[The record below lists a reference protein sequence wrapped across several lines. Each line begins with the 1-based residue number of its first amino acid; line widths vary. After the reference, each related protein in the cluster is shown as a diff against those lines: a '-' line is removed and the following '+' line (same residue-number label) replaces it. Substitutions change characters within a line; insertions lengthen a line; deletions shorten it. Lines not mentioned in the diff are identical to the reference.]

1 MLGLIGIKK
10 GVDVSIR
17 EKLVIS
23 PRTKDLISNSLRNIT
38 DEFVILS
45 TCNRTEIY
53 FKGQGI
59 DKELI
64 FEVLNWDKSLLE
76 YVFYIDGESA
86 VKHLFELACGFH
98 SRILGEDQILGQIR
112 DAYLEGVEK
121 GYIFSELMRL
131 FEEAISCGKRFRSDT
146 KLYEIP
152 VSSSSIAVNKVIES
166 KAEKLM
172 VMGYRTIGK
181 LVIKYALG
189 TELKEINIVVR
200 DKSKVEKITDQRVN
214 ILTYNEAR
222 ERLNEMDGLIS
233 CTAASHLV
241 VEKYHINK
249 EGKNILLIDLAMPR
263 DIDPQLQNYERVQLL
278 DIDKISKLDDENKHL
293 RVERMQKNK
302 YIIDKYIK
310 EYMNWLNLRCV
321 TNYIKEFKDSGDFIV
336 SHRVKSFENKCK
348 NKEDAKLAEILIKS
362 TADYYINRAIK
373 VLKNEQAKGREEQC
387 LRILMEIF
395 TKK

>member
-76 YVFYIDGESA
+76 YVFYIDDESA

-121 GYIFSELMRL
+121 GHIFSELMRL

-172 VMGYRTIGK
+172 VMGYGTIGK

-373 VLKNEQAKGREEQC
+373 VLKNEKAKGREEQC

>member
-76 YVFYIDGESA
+76 YVFYIDDESA

-131 FEEAISCGKRFRSDT
+131 FEEAISCGKRFRNDT

-172 VMGYRTIGK
+172 VMGYGTIGK

-373 VLKNEQAKGREEQC
+373 VLKNEKAKGREEQC

>member
-121 GYIFSELMRL
+121 GHIFSELMRL

-172 VMGYRTIGK
+172 VMGYGTIGK

-189 TELKEINIVVR
+189 TELKEVNIVVR

-373 VLKNEQAKGREEQC
+373 VLKNEKARGREEQC

>member
-76 YVFYIDGESA
+76 YVFYIDDESA

-172 VMGYRTIGK
+172 VMGYGTIGK

-222 ERLNEMDGLIS
+222 ERLNEIDGLIS

-373 VLKNEQAKGREEQC
+373 VLKNEKAKGREEQC

>member
-76 YVFYIDGESA
+76 YVFFIDGESA
-86 VKHLFELACGFH
+86 VKNLFELACGFH

-172 VMGYRTIGK
+172 VMGYGTIGK

-373 VLKNEQAKGREEQC
+373 VLKNEKAKGREEQC

>member
-76 YVFYIDGESA
+76 YVFYIDDESA
-86 VKHLFELACGFH
+86 VKHLFELSCGFH

-172 VMGYRTIGK
+172 VMGYGTIGK

-373 VLKNEQAKGREEQC
+373 VLKNEKAKGREEQC

>member
-76 YVFYIDGESA
+76 YVFYIEGESA

-172 VMGYRTIGK
+172 VMGYGTIGK

-189 TELKEINIVVR
+189 TELKEVNIVVR

-263 DIDPQLQNYERVQLL
+263 DIDPQLDGYERVQLL

-321 TNYIKEFKDSGDFIV
+321 TNYIKEFKESGDFIV

-348 NKEDAKLAEILIKS
+348 NKEDAKLAETLIKS
-362 TADYYINRAIK
+362 TSDYYINRAIK
-373 VLKNEQAKGREEQC
+373 VLKNEKAKGREEQC

>member
-76 YVFYIDGESA
+76 YVFYIEGESA

-172 VMGYRTIGK
+172 VMGYGTIGK

-189 TELKEINIVVR
+189 TELKEVNIVVR

-362 TADYYINRAIK
+362 TSDYYINRAIK
-373 VLKNEQAKGREEQC
+373 VLKNEKAKGREEQC

>member
-23 PRTKDLISNSLRNIT
+23 PRTKDLISNSLKNIT

-53 FKGQGI
+53 FKGEDI

-64 FEVLNWDKSLLE
+64 FEILNWDKSLLE

-152 VSSSSIAVNKVIES
+152 VSSSSIAVNKIM
-166 KAEKLM
+166 KNNAEKLM
-172 VMGYRTIGK
+172 VMGYGTIGK

-222 ERLNEMDGLIS
+222 ERLNEIDGLIS

-373 VLKNEQAKGREEQC
+373 VLKNEKAKGREEQC

>member
-76 YVFYIDGESA
+76 YVFYIEGESA

-121 GYIFSELMRL
+121 GHIFSELMRL

-172 VMGYRTIGK
+172 VMGYGTIGK

-189 TELKEINIVVR
+189 TELKEVNIVVR

-233 CTAASHLV
+233 CTSASHIV

-373 VLKNEQAKGREEQC
+373 VLKNEKARGREEQC

>member
-76 YVFYIDGESA
+76 YVFYIVAESA

-172 VMGYRTIGK
+172 VMGYGTIGK

-373 VLKNEQAKGREEQC
+373 VLKNEKAKGREEQC

>member
-76 YVFYIDGESA
+76 YVFYIDDESA

-172 VMGYRTIGK
+172 VMGYGTIGK

-373 VLKNEQAKGREEQC
+373 VLKNEKAMGREEQC

>member
-76 YVFYIDGESA
+76 YVFYIDDESA

-172 VMGYRTIGK
+172 VMGYGTIGK

-293 RVERMQKNK
+293 RVE
-302 YIIDKYIK
+302 
-310 EYMNWLNLRCV
+310 
-321 TNYIKEFKDSGDFIV
+321 S
-336 SHRVKSFENKCK
+336 
-348 NKEDAKLAEILIKS
+348 
-362 TADYYINRAIK
+362 
-373 VLKNEQAKGREEQC
+373 
-387 LRILMEIF
+387 
-395 TKK
+395 

>member
-172 VMGYRTIGK
+172 VMGYGTIGK

-222 ERLNEMDGLIS
+222 ERLNEIDGLIS

-373 VLKNEQAKGREEQC
+373 VLKNEKAKGREEQC

>member
-10 GVDVSIR
+10 GVDVTIR

-172 VMGYRTIGK
+172 VMGYGTIGK

-373 VLKNEQAKGREEQC
+373 VLKNEKAKGREEQC

>member
-1 MLGLIGIKK
+1 M
-10 GVDVSIR
+10 
-17 EKLVIS
+17 
-23 PRTKDLISNSLRNIT
+23 
-38 DEFVILS
+38 
-45 TCNRTEIY
+45 
-53 FKGQGI
+53 
-59 DKELI
+59 I

-76 YVFYIDGESA
+76 YVFYIEGESA

-172 VMGYRTIGK
+172 VMGYGTIGK

-189 TELKEINIVVR
+189 TELKEVNIVVR

-373 VLKNEQAKGREEQC
+373 VLKNEKAKGREEQC

>member
-76 YVFYIDGESA
+76 YVFYIDDESA

-121 GYIFSELMRL
+121 GHIFSELMRL

-172 VMGYRTIGK
+172 VMGYGTIGK

-189 TELKEINIVVR
+189 TELKEVNIVVR

-373 VLKNEQAKGREEQC
+373 VLKNEKAKGREEQC

>member
-172 VMGYRTIGK
+172 VMGYGTIGK

-200 DKSKVEKITDQRVN
+200 DKSKVEKFTDQRVN

-278 DIDKISKLDDENKHL
+278 DIDKISKLDHENKHL

-373 VLKNEQAKGREEQC
+373 VLKNEKAKGREEQC

>member
-76 YVFYIDGESA
+76 YVFYIDDESA

-172 VMGYRTIGK
+172 VMGYGTIGK

-263 DIDPQLQNYERVQLL
+263 DIDPQLDGYERVQLL

-373 VLKNEQAKGREEQC
+373 VLKNEKAKGREEQC

>member
-76 YVFYIDGESA
+76 YVFYIDDESA

-172 VMGYRTIGK
+172 VMGYGTIGK

-200 DKSKVEKITDQRVN
+200 DKSKVEKITGQRVN

-373 VLKNEQAKGREEQC
+373 VLKNEKAKGREEQC

>member
-76 YVFYIDGESA
+76 YVFYIDDESA

-172 VMGYRTIGK
+172 VMGYGTIGK

-263 DIDPQLQNYERVQLL
+263 DIDSQLQNYERVQLL

-373 VLKNEQAKGREEQC
+373 VLKNEKAKGREEQC

>member
-76 YVFYIDGESA
+76 YVFYIEGESA

-121 GYIFSELMRL
+121 GHIFSELMRL

-172 VMGYRTIGK
+172 VMGYGTIGK

-278 DIDKISKLDDENKHL
+278 DIDKISKLDDKNKHL

-373 VLKNEQAKGREEQC
+373 VLKNEKAKGREEQC

>member
-172 VMGYRTIGK
+172 VMGYGTIGK

-189 TELKEINIVVR
+189 TELKEVNIVVR

-293 RVERMQKNK
+293 RVERMQNNK

-373 VLKNEQAKGREEQC
+373 VLKNEKARGREEQC